1 MALHS
6 GPQTGHWQGKLRG
19 SFNNK
24 LNGTLKGVHLSR
36 RERRYVQLLLGI
48 AAAKREFC
56 RNSESQPSIQ
66 SVLKSFGLT
75 VGMDRVYLARHV
87 SGRRGSLLPDRI
99 EIKHSWKSLK
109 FIQKNVTTETSNP
122 IRRNY
127 SVWYEHLLQGIP
139 VGGAQLP
146 FEREEKT
153 VFEKLGVKSA
163 LLLPIMINE
172 KYWGV
177 LGLEA
182 LEQRDEWSLHDESVL
197 RRITM
202 ELGSIIAQSDLHMP
216 ATETEDI
223 SMPKGALE
231 RLELE
236 STILAQVS
244 EAIVATDTAGHLC
257 FFNAGAEIIFG
268 LTSDEVL
275 GQHISALTRNKTL
288 QFDSDPN
295 IQSVLEERGAWSGR
309 DALVLKDW
317 RTREVTL
324 TITPLKENNIK
335 VGYIGVYR
343 DVLRDVT
350 VNRQQELR
358 IEHRLRVESALVEAS
373 QKLVSDGQID
383 FEKLLGLM
391 GEAVGA
397 ETVYFVEIPSDKLL
411 LQEVPMDDN
420 GVMLPRVWK
429 RKTHATDDDFFIDL
443 GPGVDSTVQRLVCKW
458 NGKKLSRTLSAG
470 EQTALAVPVLSPQ
483 GKLHGYL
490 GVEYGGRPPEW
501 QEADSRVLSVLGDLL
516 STYFERQ
523 ISEKALRD
531 SEERY
536 RTFVDTTSE
545 AIWRIELEEGVKVD
559 LDQKDQVM
567 RIAAGGSLA
576 ECNSVMAEL
585 LGTSSHERLV
595 GKPVSRVMPH
605 LEVGVIK
612 EFVRSGYRLLN
623 HEYAVTF
630 GKSTVRHFV
639 INAVGTV
646 DEEKLVRIWGSC
658 VEVTERIRLEQQM
671 VETLEEQ
678 QQTIGRDL
686 HDGVGQLLT
695 GVRMLSQNLAE
706 KLREAEGDN
715 SAKADKIA
723 DFAGQASERVR
734 EIYRGLTP
742 TQLFYEG
749 LATALN
755 ELAHNTNAL
764 PGITC
769 RYITDGLID
778 VWERDTKMHL
788 YRIVQEA
795 TNNALKHAEASEII
809 ISMDLKDNAVMLQ
822 VSDNGKGFDPSIRT
836 GKSLGLNSMA
846 YRARTIKGGFEIKS
860 QEDNGTIVRCT
871 LQENQIRQEL
881 TQIVHKEDVTKPP
894 AS

>member
-6 GPQTGHWQGKLRG
+6 GFEAGCWQPDVKQRL
-19 SFNNK
+19 
-24 LNGTLKGVHLSR
+24 LSR
-36 RERRYVQLLLGI
+36 RERRFVQLLFGV
-48 AAAKREFC
+48 AAAKRQFY
-56 RNSESQPSIQ
+56 RNSESSTSFKTVLQ
-66 SVLKSFGLT
+66 SLGNTIGV
-75 VGMDRVYLARHV
+75 DRVILARHIH
-87 SGRRGSLLPDRI
+87 GRPEAFVQHRI
-99 EIKHSWKSLK
+99 RMLHAWKSLR
-109 FIQKNVTTETSNP
+109 FRQKHISTETANP
-122 IRRNY
+122 VRKRY
-127 SVWYEHLLQGIP
+127 ASWYHQLSQGIP
-139 VGGAQLP
+139 VGGVRHP
-146 FEREEKT
+146 FDT
-153 VFEKLGVKSA
+153 QAHAAFDQLGVKFA

-172 KYWGV
+172 TYWGV

-182 LEQRDEWSLHDESVL
+182 RDARPDWSFHDETAL
-197 RRITM
+197 QRIAM
-202 ELGSIIAQSDLHMP
+202 ELGSIIAQSDLHMS

-223 SMPKGALE
+223 AIPKGALQ

-244 EAIVATDTAGHLC
+244 EAIIATDLAGRLV

-268 LTSDEVL
+268 LTSDEVM
-275 GQHISALTRNKTL
+275 GQHVSALTRNKTL
-288 QFDSDPN
+288 QFATDPN
-295 IQSVLEERGAWSGR
+295 ILDAIRERGNWSGR

-324 TITPLKENNIK
+324 TITPMRENQK
-335 VGYIGVYR
+335 DVGYIGVYR

-373 QKLVSDGQID
+373 QKLVSDELID

-411 LQEVPMDDN
+411 LQEVPVDEH

-429 RKTHATDDDFFIDL
+429 RKAEASEEDIFIDL

-470 EQTALAVPVLSPQ
+470 EQTTLAVPVLSPQ

-545 AIWRIELEEGVKVD
+545 AIWRIELEEGVDVGLLHD
-559 LDQKDQVM
+559 EQV
-567 RIAAGGSLA
+567 RLVAEGGSLA
-576 ECNSVMAEL
+576 ECNSVMAAL
-585 LGTSSHERLV
+585 LGTASHERLE
-595 GKPVSRVMPH
+595 GKPMSRVMPH
-605 LEVGVIK
+605 LEIGVIH

-623 HEYAVTF
+623 HEYAA
-630 GKSTVRHFV
+630 STDGQEVRHFV

-646 DEEKLVRIWGSC
+646 DEDKLVRIWGSC
-658 VEVTERIRLEQQM
+658 IEVTERIRLEQQM

-706 KLREAEGDN
+706 KLKDESDSYGQAQ
-715 SAKADKIA
+715 KVA
-723 DFAGQASERVR
+723 DFAGQASQRVR

-769 RYITDGLID
+769 QYVTDGMID

-795 TNNALKHAEASEII
+795 TNNALKHAEATDIT
-809 ISMDLKDNAVMLQ
+809 ISMDLHGNEIVLQ
-822 VSDNGKGFDPSIRT
+822 VADNGKGFDPSIRT

-860 QEDNGTIVRCT
+860 EIDAGTIVRCT
-871 LQENQIRQEL
+871 LQENIIRQEL
-881 TQIVHKEDVTKPP
+881 TQIVHKEDVAKNG

>member
-1 MALHS
+1 MALNTGLQKGEWQRNWNHTRHS
-6 GPQTGHWQGKLRG
+6 Y
-19 SFNNK
+19 
-24 LNGTLKGVHLSR
+24 
-36 RERRYVQLLLGI
+36 RERRFIQLLFGV
-48 AAAKREFC
+48 AAAKRQFIKDSADISSLKTVLQAFG
-56 RNSESQPSIQ
+56 NSTS
-66 SVLKSFGLT
+66 T
-75 VGMDRVYLARHV
+75 DRVYLARHV
-87 SGRRGSLLPDRI
+87 DCWNSSFLSERLQLMLSWRSLGYRQL
-99 EIKHSWKSLK
+99 
-109 FIQKNVTTETSNP
+109 NVTTITANP
-122 IRRNY
+122 IRKRY
-127 SVWYEHLLQGIP
+127 QQWCRPLMDGEVIGGKEH
-139 VGGAQLP
+139 P
-146 FEREEKT
+146 FSGEDQRA
-153 VFEKLGVKSA
+153 FEKLGIKSA
-163 LLLPIMINE
+163 LLLPIMINDS
-172 KYWGV
+172 YWGV
-177 LGLEA
+177 LGLEGVKGPVK
-182 LEQRDEWSLHDESVL
+182 WSRHDESVL
-197 RRITM
+197 KRIAM

-216 ATETEDI
+216 ATETEAV
-223 SMPKGALE
+223 SMPKNALQ

-244 EAIVATDTAGHLC
+244 EAIIATDLAGRVC
-257 FFNAGAEIIFG
+257 FFNGGAEIIFG
-268 LTSDEVL
+268 LSSDEVMGL
-275 GQHISALTRNKTL
+275 HISALTRNKTL

-295 IQSVLEERGAWSGR
+295 ILETLDERGAWSGR
-309 DALVLKDW
+309 DTLVLKDW

-324 TITPLKENNIK
+324 TITPLRENNEM

-373 QKLVSDGQID
+373 QKLVSDEQID
-383 FEKLLGLM
+383 FEQLLGLM

-397 ETVYFVEIPSDKLL
+397 ETVYFVEIPSDRLL
-411 LQEVPMDDN
+411 MQEIPLDEN

-429 RKTHATDDDFFIDL
+429 RKAQGSEEDIFIDL
-443 GPGVDSTVQRLVCKW
+443 GPAVDSTVQRLVAKW

-545 AIWRIELEEGVKVD
+545 AIWRIELEEGVSVERE
-559 LDQKDQVM
+559 LNEQV
-567 RIAAGGSLA
+567 RQIAQGGSLA
-576 ECNSVMAEL
+576 ECNSVMAAL
-585 LGTSSHERLV
+585 LGTTSHERLE

-605 LEVGVIK
+605 LEIAVIEK
-612 EFVRSGYRLLN
+612 FVRSGYRLLN

-630 GKSTVRHFV
+630 NRNEVRHFV
-639 INAVGTV
+639 INAVGTI

-658 VEVTERIRLEQQM
+658 IEVTERIRLEQQM

-706 KLREAEGDN
+706 KLQ
-715 SAKADKIA
+715 KADGESYTQAQKVA
-723 DFAGQASERVR
+723 DFAGQASTRVR

-769 RYITDGLID
+769 RYESDGLID

-809 ISMDLKDNAVMLQ
+809 ISMELDRNCISLQ

-860 QEDNGTIVRCT
+860 DEDTGTIVRCT
-871 LQENQIRQEL
+871 LEENQIRQEL
-881 TQIVHKEDVTKPP
+881 TQIVHKEDATKTP

>member
-1 MALHS
+1 MAITT
-6 GPQTGHWQGKLRG
+6 GPTTISWK
-19 SFNNK
+19 N
-24 LNGTLKGVHLSR
+24 TLWSR
-36 RERRYVQLLLGI
+36 HERRYIQLLFGI
-48 AAAKREFC
+48 AAAKGQYY
-56 RNSESQPSIQ
+56 RNSEFRSTLKA
-66 SVLKSFGLT
+66 VLQSFGYAI
-75 VGMDRVYLARHV
+75 GFDRVYLARHTQ
-87 SGRRGSLLPDRI
+87 RWNGSLNADQLLI
-99 EIKHSWKSLK
+99 QHTWKSPRFRLWGK
-109 FIQKNVTTETSNP
+109 GIDAVKP
-122 IRRNY
+122 IREQY
-127 SVWYEHLLQGIP
+127 AQWGLHLKEGVVLGGVEHPFSEAEQAAFEEVGI
-139 VGGAQLP
+139 
-146 FEREEKT
+146 
-153 VFEKLGVKSA
+153 KSA

-172 KYWGV
+172 TYWGL

-182 LEQRDEWSLHDESVL
+182 LDPKEPWSLHDESVL
-197 RRITM
+197 RRIAM
-202 ELGSIIAQSDLHMP
+202 ELGSIIVDSDLHMP
-216 ATETEDI
+216 TTETEDI
-223 SMPKGALE
+223 SMPKGALQ

-236 STILAQVS
+236 STILSQVS
-244 EAIVATDTAGHLC
+244 EAIIATNVEGRLC

-268 LTSDEVL
+268 LSADEVM

-288 QFDSDPN
+288 QFDSDPS
-295 IQSVLEERGAWSGR
+295 IQSVLTERGVWSGR
-309 DALVLKDW
+309 DTLVLKDW

-324 TITPLKENNIK
+324 TLSPMREQGEK

-343 DVLRDVT
+343 DGLRDVT

-411 LQEVPMDDN
+411 LQEVAMDEN
-420 GVMLPRVWK
+420 GIMLPRVWK
-429 RKTHATDDDFFIDL
+429 RKTQTTDEDFFIDL

-545 AIWRIELEEGVKVD
+545 AIWRIELEEGVKTSRP
-559 LDQKDQVM
+559 QSEQVR
-567 RIAAGGSLA
+567 RIAEGGSLA
-576 ECNSVMAEL
+576 ECNSVMAQL
-585 LGTSSHERLV
+585 LGTASHERLE

-605 LEVGVIK
+605 LEIAVIE
-612 EFVRSGYRLLN
+612 EFVSSGYRLLN
-623 HEYAVTF
+623 HEYAVDF
-630 GKSTVRHFV
+630 GTDEARHFV

-646 DEEKLVRIWGSC
+646 DEEQLVRIWGSC
-658 VEVTERIRLEQQM
+658 IEVTERIRLEQQM

-706 KLREAEGDN
+706 KLHKAEEE
-715 SAKADKIA
+715 SYAQAKKVA

-742 TQLFYEG
+742 TQLFFEG

-769 RYITDGLID
+769 QYVTDGLID

-795 TNNALKHAEASEII
+795 TNNALKHAEATEII
-809 ISMDLKDNAVMLQ
+809 ISMHLKGNSISIQ
-822 VSDNGKGFDPSIRT
+822 VTDNGKGFAPSIRT

-860 QEDNGTIVRCT
+860 EKDSGTIVRCT

-881 TQIVHKEDVTKPP
+881 TQIVHKEEVAKSPT
-894 AS
+894 S

>member
-6 GPQTGHWQGKLRG
+6 GPDTGEWQLDRQ
-19 SFNNK
+19 FNW
-24 LNGTLKGVHLSR
+24 HR
-36 RERRYVQLLLGI
+36 RRDRRFVQLLFGV
-48 AAAKREFC
+48 AAAKRQFC
-56 RNSESQPSIQ
+56 RNSECGSSLK
-66 SVLKSFGLT
+66 SVLKSFGLAT
-75 VGMDRVYLARHV
+75 GMDRVFLARHFD
-87 SGRRGSLLPDRI
+87 GRQGSLKHDRAQI
-99 EIKHSWKSLK
+99 QSIWKSHDFSLRG
-109 FIQKNVTTETSNP
+109 VPTETKNP
-122 IRRNY
+122 IRERY
-127 SVWYEHLLQGIP
+127 PEWSSRLKQGHVLGGYEYP
-139 VGGAQLP
+139 FDAAERDAYAQA
-146 FEREEKT
+146 
-153 VFEKLGVKSA
+153 GVKSA

-172 KYWGV
+172 TYWGV

-182 LEQRDEWSLHDESVL
+182 IERRMEWSNHDESVL
-197 RRITM
+197 RRIAM
-202 ELGSIIAQSDLHMP
+202 ELGSIIAQSDLLMP
-216 ATETEDI
+216 ATDTEEI
-223 SMPKGALE
+223 SMPRGMLQ

-244 EAIVATDTAGHLC
+244 EAIIATDIAGRVC

-268 LTSDEVL
+268 LTSDEVM
-275 GQHISALTRNKTL
+275 GQHISALTRNKAL
-288 QFDSDPN
+288 QFDADPN
-295 IQSVLEERGAWSGR
+295 IQSALKERNTWSGR
-309 DALVLKDW
+309 DTLVLKDW

-324 TITPLKENNIK
+324 TITPLRENKEV

-373 QKLVSDGQID
+373 QKLVSDEQID

-397 ETVYFVEIPSDKLL
+397 ESVYFVEIPSDKLL
-411 LQEVPMDDN
+411 LQESPMDEN

-429 RKTHATDDDFFIDL
+429 RKPHEKDEDLFIDL

-458 NGKKLSRTLSAG
+458 NGKKLSKTLSSG

-516 STYFERQ
+516 STYFERR
-523 ISEKALRD
+523 ISERALRD

-545 AIWRIELEEGVKVD
+545 LE
-559 LDQKDQVM
+559 
-567 RIAAGGSLA
+567 GGSEIEQELNRQVRQIACSGTLA

-585 LGTSSHERLV
+585 LGTASHERLV

-605 LEVGVIK
+605 LQIAVIH

-623 HEYAVTF
+623 HEYAVNF
-630 GKSTVRHFV
+630 DKDEVRHFV
-639 INAVGTV
+639 INAVGTI
-646 DEEKLVRIWGSC
+646 DEGRMVRVWGSC

-706 KLREAEGDN
+706 RLQKVEGDN
-715 SAKADKIA
+715 YTQAKKVA
-723 DFAGQASERVR
+723 DFAGQASQRVR

-742 TQLFYEG
+742 TQLFFEG

-764 PGITC
+764 PGIKC
-769 RYITDGLID
+769 RYISDGMID
-778 VWERDTKMHL
+778 VWERDTKMHM

-795 TNNALKHAEASEII
+795 TNNALKHAEATEIN
-809 ISMDLKDNAVMLQ
+809 ISMDLKDNCVVLQ
-822 VSDNGKGFDPSIRT
+822 VEDNGKGFDPSIRT
-836 GKSLGLNSMA
+836 GKSLGLNSME

-860 QEDNGTIVRCT
+860 EEGAGTIVRCT
-871 LQENQIRQEL
+871 LRENQIRQEI
-881 TQIVHKEDVTKPP
+881 TQIVHKEDVVSTPV
-894 AS
+894 S